1 MQENFSNDTVI
12 LSTYRYIWKDKKTGN
27 LCVKFIT
34 ETLKGHEDF
43 MNAIRNDDNV
53 VSCCREYMH
62 EINFAYLG
70 FTDSVKV
77 EKKEEDKQGVKED
90 EKV

>member
-1 MQENFSNDTVI
+1 MQETMNNDTVI

-34 ETLKGHEDF
+34 DTLKGHDDF
-43 MNAIRNDDNV
+43 MTAIRNDVNV
-53 VSCCREYMH
+53 ESCCREYMH

-70 FTDSVKV
+70 FTESVKV
-77 EKKEEDKQGVKED
+77 EKIDEEEKE
-90 EKV
+90 